1 MGGGGGEYGPAYDSQ
16 EATAQWLMFLE
27 SLLEELQL
35 ILIIVSLPIAYA
47 PDLHDRSLKIC
58 Y

>member
-1 MGGGGGEYGPAYDSQ
+1 MGGGVEYGPAYDSQ